1 MLNEELK
8 NTPGNKNQQYR
19 RACIFYLAV
28 FAKEIKK
35 FDSGLKMPY
44 IVNIM
49 KMFYRKQEL
58 FLCLK

>member
-8 NTPGNKNQQYR
+8 NTPNNKYR
-19 RACIFYLAV
+19 HYRGACIFYLSV
-28 FAKEIKK
+28 FVKEIKK

-49 KMFYRKQEL
+49 TMFYRKQEL
-58 FLCLK
+58 F